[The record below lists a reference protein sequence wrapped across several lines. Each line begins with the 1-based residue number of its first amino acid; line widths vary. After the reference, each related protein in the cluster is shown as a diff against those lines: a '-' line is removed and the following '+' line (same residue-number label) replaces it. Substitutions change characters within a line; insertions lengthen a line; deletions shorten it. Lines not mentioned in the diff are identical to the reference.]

1 MLSEIKLALRITHD
15 ALNDEI
21 IDLFEAARH
30 DLMLSGVSSIKVQVD
45 NDINSMLNV
54 DPLIKRAIITYC
66 KANFGYDNPDA
77 ERFTQSYQMLKE
89 HLSIAGDY
97 TNAT

>member
-1 MLSEIKLALRITHD
+1 MLNDIKIALRISHE
-15 ALNDEI
+15 ALDTELL
-21 IDLFEAARH
+21 DLIEAARH
-30 DLMLSGVSSIKVQVD
+30 DLTLSGVSSVKVKD
-45 NDINSMLNV
+45 ET

-77 ERFTQSYQMLKE
+77 VRFQESYNSLKQ

-97 TNAT
+97 RG